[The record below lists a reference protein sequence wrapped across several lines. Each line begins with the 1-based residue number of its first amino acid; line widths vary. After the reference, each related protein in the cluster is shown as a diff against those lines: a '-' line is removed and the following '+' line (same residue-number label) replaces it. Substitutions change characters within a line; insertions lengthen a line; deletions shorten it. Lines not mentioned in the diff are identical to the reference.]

1 MIYETFLETVQSA
14 IQERLQPNTSVELR
28 RILKNNGIQLDALT
42 FSVPGVLFS
51 PTIYLNYFY
60 EEFEEGSELSE
71 IISRILYLYEKHQ
84 LPDGLELKLTDP
96 ALIRKQIAYKLI
108 GTEGNEA
115 LLADAPH
122 YCYLDLAVVFYL
134 IVSEDSSGQ
143 MSALIHNKDLKHWE
157 LTREQLL
164 ELAKENT
171 PVLLPPQIRPIEDV
185 ILDHAAEDGDSS
197 LSREEL
203 PPVYLYVLTNQSE
216 INGAACLLYPETLKN
231 FADKMGDDLIILP
244 SSIHE
249 VLLTPAK
256 HALNDTDLND
266 MVNSINQSDVPPE
279 DRLANHVYYYDRGR
293 QLLLNPSISFEEGET
308 LNLQ

>member
-14 IQERLQPNTSVELR
+14 IQERLQPNTCVELR
-28 RILKNNGIQLDALT
+28 RILKNNGIRLDALS
-42 FSVPGVLFS
+42 FFVPGVSFS
-51 PTIYLNYFY
+51 PTIYLNSFY
-60 EEFEEGSELSE
+60 EEFNEGADLPE
-71 IISRILYLYEKHQ
+71 IVSRILNLYEKHQ
-84 LPDGLELKLTDP
+84 LPGGLELKLTDP

-108 GTEGNEA
+108 GSKSNEA
-115 LLADAPH
+115 LLADVPH

-134 IVSEDSSGQ
+134 IVSEDSKGQ
-143 MSALIHNKDLKHWE
+143 MTALIHNKDLAHWN

-164 ELAKENT
+164 ELARENT
-171 PVLLPPQIRPIEDV
+171 PVLMPPQIRPIEDV
-185 ILDHAAEDGDSS
+185 ILEHASESEDSS
-197 LSREEL
+197 LRDEVL

-231 FADKMGDDLIILP
+231 FADEMEDDLIILP

-256 HALNDTDLND
+256 RALDNAELND
-266 MVNSINQSDVPPE
+266 MVETINLSDVPPQ
-279 DRLANHVYYYDRGR
+279 DRLADHIYYYDRSR